1 MESEKNIN
9 KIIHIQKILL
19 VLIKKYENKTRQLL
33 DCDIDEIPKLVNSR
47 ESILNRIGSLTREIL
62 KYCDRNSLECRAFE
76 NKCSRGELPEELT
89 EIFDL
94 RQEFNIYGAR
104 AHSMEPEII
113 ERIKIIKDDLLIK
126 IKENN
131 SDVTAK
137 AAKYYRSGL
146 NQGKNFYFPENK
158 KKI

>member
-1 MESEKNIN
+1 MENIK

-33 DCDIDEIPKLVNSR
+33 DCDIDKISELVNSR
-47 ESILNRIGSLTREIL
+47 ESILNRIGVLTREIL
-62 KYCDRNSLECRAFE
+62 KYCDRNSLEYKAFE
-76 NKCSRGELPEELT
+76 NKCNRGELPEELT

-113 ERIKIIKDDLLIK
+113 ERIQIIKDDLLKK

-131 SDVTAK
+131 SGVTAK
-137 AAKYYRSGL
+137 AAKYYNSGFD
-146 NQGKNFYFPENK
+146 QGKNFYFPENK

>member
-1 MESEKNIN
+1 MESEKNIK

-19 VLIKKYENKTRQLL
+19 ILIKKYESKTRQLL
-33 DCDIDEIPKLVNSR
+33 DCDVDKISELVSSR
-47 ESILNRIGSLTREIL
+47 GSILNRIGVLSRETL
-62 KYCDRNSLECRAFE
+62 KYCDVNSLEYQAFT
-76 NKCSRGELPEELT
+76 NKCSRGELPDELK

-104 AHSMEPEII
+104 AHSMDPEII
-113 ERIKIIKDDLLIK
+113 ERIQITREDLLKK

-131 SDVTAK
+131 SGVTAK
-137 AAKYYRSGL
+137 AAKYYNSGFD
-146 NQGKNFYFPENK
+146 QGKNFYFPENK

>member
-1 MESEKNIN
+1 MENIK

-33 DCDIDEIPKLVNSR
+33 DCDIDKISELVNSR
-47 ESILNRIGSLTREIL
+47 ESILNRIGVLSREIL
-62 KYCDRNSLECRAFE
+62 KYCDRNSLEYKAFK

-113 ERIKIIKDDLLIK
+113 ERIQIIKDELLVK

-131 SDVTAK
+131 SGVTAK
-137 AAKYYRSGL
+137 AAKYYNSGFD
-146 NQGKNFYFPENK
+146 QGKNFYFPENK